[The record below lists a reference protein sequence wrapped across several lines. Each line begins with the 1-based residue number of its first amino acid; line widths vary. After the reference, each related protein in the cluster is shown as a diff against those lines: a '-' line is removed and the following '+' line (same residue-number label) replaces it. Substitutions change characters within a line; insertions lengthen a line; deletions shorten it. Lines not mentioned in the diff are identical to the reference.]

1 MDIRKIREELNMSQS
16 QFANKF
22 HLSVKTL
29 QRWEQ
34 GQTKVPE
41 SIYYMINKIYE
52 LEKKDK

>member
-34 GQTKVPE
+34 GKTKVPE

>member
-1 MDIRKIREELNMSQS
+1 MDIRKIREKLNMSQS